1 MHTPASKTSALMELC
16 SNVGPVRIQRVH
28 TSSRIRHPAA
38 HSLTSTGDQSPG
50 TARFH
55 QVLQNGRRPIPA
67 SAGFASE
74 CCPSWSCTLFP
85 AAHMHCSASPLPLN
99 FTYESLRPESGHN
112 PNEAAGCTSFS
123 EFDIKDCKG
132 GQFCQFQVKVLTRG
146 TPMMISILALC
157 LMVSS
162 TSK

>member
-1 MHTPASKTSALMELC
+1 MHTPATLISALVELC
-16 SNVGPVRIQRVH
+16 ANVGPIPFQRLH

-50 TARFH
+50 TARFR
-55 QVLQNGRRPIPA
+55 QVLPNGRQPIPA

-74 CCPSWSCTLFP
+74 CCPSWSCKLFP
-85 AAHMHCSASPLPLN
+85 AAHMHRSASPLPLN
-99 FTYESLRPESGHN
+99 LTYKSLRPQSGHN
-112 PNEAAGCTSFS
+112 PNEAVVCTSFP
-123 EFDIKDCKG
+123 EFDIKDCKR

-162 TSK
+162 TFK